1 MPVYPSGSSISV
13 NVVSLNAA
21 PTIDATLDSIIA
33 AFKADNN
40 HELELILVDGGSQ
53 DGTVKRVE
61 ARRNEI
67 VNLNIV
73 HQTSRGIGAARNQG
87 IAAAI
92 SSLIGFCDADDVWT
106 QDAITLK
113 CELLHKTPSAWAVTG
128 QVSFRTVQGDN
139 AAAHARRC
147 AGSEHLGYTPGAMLM
162 HRKVFSLVG
171 PFDNSLRIGADS
183 DWILRAVQM
192 LGPPLIIPQTVLE
205 KGLRSGSLS
214 TDVVTYRQEMML
226 IARRFIERTRH
237 KVDP

>member
-1 MPVYPSGSSISV
+1 MPVYPSRSSVSV
-13 NVVSLNAA
+13 IVASLNAA

-33 AFKADNN
+33 AFKSDNN

-53 DGTVKRVE
+53 DGTVRRVA

-67 VNLNIV
+67 ANLNIV

-87 IAAAI
+87 IAAAT

-106 QDAITLK
+106 HNALTLK
-113 CELLHKTPSAWAVTG
+113 YESLDKTPSAWAVTG
-128 QVSFRTVQGDN
+128 QVSFRMVQGDN
-139 AAAHARRC
+139 SAAHARRC
-147 AGSEHLGYTPGAMLM
+147 AGSEHLGYTPGALLIR
-162 HRKVFSLVG
+162 HEIFSMIG

-183 DWILRAVQM
+183 DWMMRAVQM

-205 KGLRSGSLS
+205 KGLRPGSLS